1 MKSNNMLIFVLIR
14 RLFSKTFH
22 NAHMYLNSCVSRSF
36 RSSKYSFT
44 LNIQTFKSTCCQ
56 NCFYLTFTNPIT
68 LIVYNLF
75 RLRFYSNSN
84 SLETTYLPKNKL
96 FALMQNINSTNNVPN
111 YTYKALNN
119 IQIKTNYYK

>member
-1 MKSNNMLIFVLIR
+1 MKS
-14 RLFSKTFH
+14 SKLYKLVPFKRSVSQTFR
-22 NAHMYLNSCVSRSF
+22 NAHRYLNSCVSRSF
-36 RSSKYSFT
+36 RLSRYSFT
-44 LNIQTFKSTCCQ
+44 LDIQTFKSTCCQ

-96 FALMQNINSTNNVPN
+96 FAQMQNINSTIVG
-111 YTYKALNN
+111 TSFG
-119 IQIKTNYYK
+119 